1 MVDMLNRYAKKVE
14 EKKGAVT
21 DDETVAFKA
30 ALLSAGIANPVTR

>member
-1 MVDMLNRYAKKVE
+1 MVEMLNRYARKVE
-14 EKKGAVT
+14 DKKGAVT